1 VAERVDQLM
10 LAVFLTDDRERL
22 RRMHEQVADDFVYI
36 SPAAVV
42 DGAEG
47 LSDAFGHYR
56 HESQH
61 NSLHRTTDV
70 DLHHNYFRYA
80 WRREQD
86 GRITME
92 GWSFGWVNPD
102 GKLQRIVSFDGLFPG
117 QHP

>member
-1 VAERVDQLM
+1 M
-10 LAVFLTDDRERL
+10 IAVFIADERERL
-22 RRMHEQVADDFVYI
+22 QRMHEQLADDFVYI

-42 DGAEG
+42 EGAEG

-61 NSLHRTTDV
+61 NALHRTSDV
-70 DLHHNYFRYA
+70 DVHHSYFRYS

-86 GRITME
+86 GRTTME
-92 GWSFGWVNPD
+92 GWSFGWMNPD
-102 GKLQRIVSFDGLFPG
+102 GKLLRIVSFDGLVPG